1 MWFLELG
8 RAMINSDSRSIFQE
22 LAEEGKKLHRARIS
36 ECKSKS
42 KEIEREPVSQ
52 YPKEEEGPEDKTDFS
67 ELSSPRHL
75 CPHVHKQ
82 VLVTPSRSRR
92 SSIRSHSRCWDA
104 RGLHANDDHGRIRVT
119 NLLIPLKSCTVAS
132 GV

>member
-1 MWFLELG
+1 
-8 RAMINSDSRSIFQE
+8 MINSDSRSIFQE

-67 ELSSPRHL
+67 ELSSLRHL

-82 VLVTPSRSRR
+82 V
-92 SSIRSHSRCWDA
+92 SSIRS
-104 RGLHANDDHGRIRVT
+104 HANDDHGRIRVT